1 MANGLR
7 KMTTNLG
14 KGLLGYA
21 VDTIVCPH
29 DDDENLMVAE
39 QNGYVPFYTVR
50 CLLLHRAVVF
60 GSFSPNLTALS
71 GFLCTS
77 FVPIKEGYL
86 MSNVGWSVS
95 WLRFAS

>member
-1 MANGLR
+1 MRYSHGAGAPPSSLSSDSER
-7 KMTTNLG
+7 
-14 KGLLGYA
+14 
-21 VDTIVCPH
+21 V
-29 DDDENLMVAE
+29 E
-39 QNGYVPFYTVR
+39 GYVPFYTVR

-86 MSNVGWSVS
+86 MSNVGWLVS